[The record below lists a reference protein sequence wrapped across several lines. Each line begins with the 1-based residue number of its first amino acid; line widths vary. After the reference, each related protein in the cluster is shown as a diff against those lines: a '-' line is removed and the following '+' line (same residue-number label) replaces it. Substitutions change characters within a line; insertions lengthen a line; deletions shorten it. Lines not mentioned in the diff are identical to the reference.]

1 MSSSGEEENQPRGKY
16 QPSIIGFLLEYQAD
30 VPLSPWAYSSLV
42 PDRVLSYSSDT
53 HFDLVILR
61 FGRTE
66 KRFNVL
72 LDALN
77 SLQCIRVQDITVFK
91 NSKNANRLHYLRRV
105 IFPRMGSFYHHS
117 MREWSLKDCAKQFVG
132 MDTFLKYMVE
142 NDITLSEVKA
152 WTNTQCRKARRTL
165 SKYNL
170 EFIT

>member
-1 MSSSGEEENQPRGKY
+1 MSSGEEENQPRGKY
-16 QPSIIGFLLEYQAD
+16 QPSIIGFLLEYHAES
-30 VPLSPWAYSSLV
+30 PLSPWAYSSLV

-61 FGRTE
+61 FGRSE
-66 KRFNVL
+66 KRYNVL

-77 SLQCIRVQDITVFK
+77 SQQSIRVQNITVFK

-105 IFPRMGSFYHHS
+105 IFPKMGSLYHHH
-117 MREWSLKDCAKQFVG
+117 MREWSLKDSAKQFVG
-132 MDTFLKYMVE
+132 MDTFLKFMVD
-142 NDITLSEVKA
+142 NDITLNA
-152 WTNTQCRKARRTL
+152 WTTNQCTKARRTL